1 MITKATILVTGASG
15 KIGYE
20 ILNELIKKK
29 INVIGTYSKKKF
41 TLKSNNSNQNIFIKK
56 FDQSKIKDIKNLIKF
71 INKEKLDLKG
81 VVNCA
86 VLRPMKKGSNDSF
99 RNWEKSIRVNA
110 NSIYLI
116 NNFFCNYF
124 KKKKFGRI
132 INIGSI
138 YSSIGPDFELYKG
151 ENFELEPDY
160 IYNKFGMVG
169 ITKYFASKYGKNN
182 ITVNMISPGGVVSN
196 QSKSFKLK
204 YSKKTFL
211 NRMANRKEIFGLVDY
226 ILSEKSSYLTGQNI
240 ILDGGYTSN

>member
-1 MITKATILVTGASG
+1 MNRKSTILVTGASG
-15 KIGYE
+15 KVGYE
-20 ILNELIKKK
+20 ILKELIKK
-29 INVIGTYSKKKF
+29 NFDVIGTYSKKKF
-41 TLKSNNSNQNIFIKK
+41 EFTSTNLDQQIYIKK
-56 FDQSKIKDIKNLIKF
+56 FDQSKIKDIKNLVQFIK
-71 INKEKLDLKG
+71 KKKLNLTG

-99 RNWEKSIRVNA
+99 KNWEKSIKINS
-110 NSIYLI
+110 NSIYLL
-116 NNFFCNYF
+116 NNYFCNFF
-124 KKKKFGRI
+124 KKKNFGRI

-138 YSSIGPDFELYKG
+138 YSSVGPDFKLYKD

-169 ITKYFASKYGKNN
+169 LTKYFASKFGKNN
-182 ITVNMISPGGVVSN
+182 ITINMVSPGGILSK
-196 QSKSFKLK
+196 QSKSFKIK

-211 NRMANRKEIFGLVDY
+211 NRMAHKNEIFGLVDY

>member
-1 MITKATILVTGASG
+1 MNRKSTILVTGASG
-15 KIGYE
+15 KVGYE
-20 ILNELIKKK
+20 IFKKLIGK
-29 INVIGTYSKKKF
+29 NFDVIGTYSKKKF
-41 TLKSNNSNQNIFIKK
+41 KFTSKNLDQQIYIKK
-56 FDQSKIKDIKNLIKF
+56 FDQSKIKDIKNLVQFIK
-71 INKEKLDLKG
+71 KKKLNLTG

-99 RNWEKSIRVNA
+99 KNWEKSIKINS
-110 NSIYLI
+110 NSIYLL
-116 NNFFCNYF
+116 NNYFCNFF
-124 KKKKFGRI
+124 KKKNFGRI

-138 YSSIGPDFELYKG
+138 YSSVGPDFKLYKD

-169 ITKYFASKYGKNN
+169 LTKYFASKFGKNN
-182 ITVNMISPGGVVSN
+182 ITINMVSPGGILSK
-196 QSKSFKLK
+196 QSKSFKIK

-211 NRMANRKEIFGLVDY
+211 NRMAHKNEIFGLVDY

>member
-1 MITKATILVTGASG
+1 MNKRNTILVTGASG

-20 ILNELIKKK
+20 IFKELIEKDFD
-29 INVIGTYSKKKF
+29 VIGTYSKKKIKY
-41 TLKSNNSNQNIFIKK
+41 KSKNINQNIFIKK
-56 FDQSKIKDIKNLIKF
+56 FDQSNIKDVNDLVKF
-71 INKEKLDLKG
+71 INKKNLNLTG

-99 RNWEKSIRVNA
+99 KNWEKSIKINS
-110 NSIYLI
+110 NSIYLL
-116 NNFFCNYF
+116 NSYFCNFF

-138 YSSIGPDFELYKG
+138 YSYVGPDFGLYKG

-160 IYNKFGMVG
+160 IFNKFGMVG
-169 ITKYFASKYGKNN
+169 LTKYFASKFGKNN
-182 ITVNMISPGGVVSN
+182 ITVNMISPGGVLSN
-196 QSKSFKLK
+196 QSKSFKIK

-211 NRMANRKEIFGLVDY
+211 NRMANKNEIFGLVDY
-226 ILSEKSSYLTGQNI
+226 ILSKKSSYLTGQNI